1 MISSERQSDYTFHF
15 VTKSNASKTGREST
29 IIDSDKFAK
38 FYSGISALPNMTDL
52 KAECDEG
59 LRPAGPLNIAVKIGG
74 GQSTNAF
81 TIRVSSEFVVWD
93 PRYIAVAQAMAD
105 AINETLA
112 TKVNKPNLKILKE
125 QGHGY
130 II

>member
-1 MISSERQSDYTFHF
+1 M
-15 VTKSNASKTGREST
+15 A
-29 IIDSDKFAK
+29 
-38 FYSGISALPNMTDL
+38 DL
-52 KAECDEG
+52 KAECDEE
-59 LRPAGPLNIAVKIGG
+59 LRPAGPLNIAIKIGG

-105 AINETLA
+105 DINETLA
-112 TKVNKPNLKILKE
+112 TKVNKPDIKILKE